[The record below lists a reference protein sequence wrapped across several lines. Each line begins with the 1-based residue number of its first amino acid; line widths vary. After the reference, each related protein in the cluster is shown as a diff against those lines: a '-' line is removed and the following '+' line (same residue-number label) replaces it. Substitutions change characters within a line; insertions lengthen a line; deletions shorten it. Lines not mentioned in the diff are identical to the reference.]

1 MLGPLLIG
9 TYIFVLSMFVGF
21 DVIGKVAPTLHNAL
35 TAGMSAVGGIALLG
49 GLYAV
54 AHTSDGP
61 LGFLP
66 LVAIALAAAS
76 GVAGFVLASRLLPAS
91 KKREPS

>member
-9 TYIFVLSMFVGF
+9 TYIFVLAMFVGF
-21 DVIGKVAPTLHNAL
+21 EVIGKVAPTLHNAL
-35 TAGMSAVGGIALLG
+35 IAGMSAVGGIALLA
-49 GLYAV
+49 GLFVV
-54 AHTSDGP
+54 ARGSEGS

-66 LVAIALAAAS
+66 LIAIALASAS
-76 GVAGFVLASRLLPAS
+76 VVSGLVLASRLLPAS

>member
-21 DVIGKVAPTLHNAL
+21 EVIGKVAPTLHNAL

-49 GLYAV
+49 ALYAV
-54 AHTSDGP
+54 QRAGDGS
-61 LGFLP
+61 LDWLS
-66 LVAIALAAAS
+66 LLAIALAAGS
-76 GVAGFVLASRLLPAS
+76 VVAGFVLASRLLPAG
-91 KKREPS
+91 KKREQT